1 MNFDDTIA
9 AIATAMQPAGLGV
22 IRVSGRDAANCVK
35 SLFVDDSGKPGI
47 LHIPERQ
54 LVHGWIQDQDQ
65 VLDEVLLTWMKGPR
79 SYTTEDVVEIHGH
92 GSILGL
98 QSILSLILSHGARLA
113 RPGEFTERAFLGG
126 RLDLTRVEAVSD
138 LIQAN
143 SNLALKQAAQQL
155 RGRLYHQIEEFRNRL
170 VDIASILEAVIEF
183 PEEGVDFGNRHEC
196 ITKLERPF
204 QFCNTFMSVSYTHL
218 TLPTILL
225 V

>member
-1 MNFDDTIA
+1 MNAPDRRMNFDDTIA

-35 SLFVDDSGKPGI
+35 SLFVDDSGKSGI

-92 GSILGL
+92 GSVLGL

-113 RPGEFTERAFLGG
+113 RP
-126 RLDLTRVEAVSD
+126 
-138 LIQAN
+138 
-143 SNLALKQAAQQL
+143 
-155 RGRLYHQIEEFRNRL
+155 
-170 VDIASILEAVIEF
+170 
-183 PEEGVDFGNRHEC
+183 
-196 ITKLERPF
+196 
-204 QFCNTFMSVSYTHL
+204 
-218 TLPTILL
+218 
-225 V
+225 

>member
-22 IRVSGRDAANCVK
+22 IRVSGRDAAHCIK
-35 SLFVDDSGKPGI
+35 SLFVDDSGKSGI

-113 RPGEFTERAFLGG
+113 RPGEFTERAFL
-126 RLDLTRVEAVSD
+126 SC
-138 LIQAN
+138 
-143 SNLALKQAAQQL
+143 AASPKP
-155 RGRLYHQIEEFRNRL
+155 RKPSR
-170 VDIASILEAVIEF
+170 
-183 PEEGVDFGNRHEC
+183 
-196 ITKLERPF
+196 
-204 QFCNTFMSVSYTHL
+204 
-218 TLPTILL
+218 
-225 V
+225 